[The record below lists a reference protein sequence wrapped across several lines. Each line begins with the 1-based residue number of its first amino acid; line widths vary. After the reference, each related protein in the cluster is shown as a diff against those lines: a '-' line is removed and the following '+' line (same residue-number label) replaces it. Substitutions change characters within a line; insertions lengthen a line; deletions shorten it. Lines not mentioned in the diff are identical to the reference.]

1 MEQPPINTDNQLK
14 EYLFRQL
21 LTLENRSLQLGNLE
35 ILTALPT
42 KPSIGKVYYFAN
54 AILPSITVEGAWI
67 YKSTGVWTSLSSMS
81 STSSMPYI
89 PYGAFQDTV
98 SHTVTANTAN
108 AMTFN
113 TTDYSSNVSM
123 VSGSRITI
131 VYSGLYNL
139 QFSTQFQNTDT
150 ALQDIS
156 IWLRINGTDVVGSTG
171 YISVP
176 NSHGGIAGHSING
189 WNFFVR
195 LTAGQYVEIWWST
208 THAGVTI
215 QAYAAGTSPTRP
227 STASNVA
234 TMTYVGN

>member
-1 MEQPPINTDNQLK
+1 MEQPPFTTSPELK
-14 EYLFRQL
+14 EYLVRQL
-21 LTLENRSLQLGNLE
+21 TSVNYKADDLGNLS
-35 ILTALPT
+35 ILTALPN
-42 KPSIGKVYYFAN
+42 KPHVGKIYYFAN
-54 AILPSITVEGAWI
+54 AILPSITYEGAWV
-67 YKSTGVWTSLSSMS
+67 YTSYGWTSLSSMS
-81 STSSMPYI
+81 ST

-123 VSGSRITI
+123 VSGSRIT
-131 VYSGLYNL
+131 VAYSGLYNL
-139 QFSTQFQNTDT
+139 QFSTQFQNNDS
-150 ALQDIS
+150 APQDVS
-156 IWLRINGTDVVGSTG
+156 IWLKINGVDVAS
-171 YISVP
+171 S
-176 NSHGGIAGHSING
+176 AGLLGFPARKSAGDPYHDIKG

-208 THAGVTI
+208 PHAAVTI

-234 TMTYVGN
+234 TMTYVAQ

>member
-1 MEQPPINTDNQLK
+1 
-14 EYLFRQL
+14 
-21 LTLENRSLQLGNLE
+21 
-35 ILTALPT
+35 
-42 KPSIGKVYYFAN
+42 
-54 AILPSITVEGAWI
+54 
-67 YKSTGVWTSLSSMS
+67 MS
-81 STSSMPYI
+81 ST
-89 PYGAFQDTV
+89 PYGAFEDTV

-123 VSGSRITI
+123 VSSSRIT
-131 VYSGLYNL
+131 VAYSGLYNL

-150 ALQDIS
+150 ALQDVS
-156 IWLRINGTDVVGSTG
+156 IWLRINGTDVAGSTG
-171 YISVP
+171 YISIP

-195 LTAGQYVEIWWST
+195 LTASQYVEIWWST

-234 TMTYVGN
+234 TITYVAQ

>member
-1 MEQPPINTDNQLK
+1 
-14 EYLFRQL
+14 
-21 LTLENRSLQLGNLE
+21 
-35 ILTALPT
+35 
-42 KPSIGKVYYFAN
+42 
-54 AILPSITVEGAWI
+54 
-67 YKSTGVWTSLSSMS
+67 MS
-81 STSSMPYI
+81 ST

-123 VSGSRITI
+123 VSNSRIT
-131 VYSGLYNL
+131 VAYSGLYNL
-139 QFSTQFQNTDT
+139 QFSTQFQNTDNS
-150 ALQDIS
+150 LQDVS
-156 IWLRINGTDVVGSTG
+156 IWLRINGTDVAGSTG

-234 TMTYVGN
+234 TMTYVAQ

>member
-1 MEQPPINTDNQLK
+1 MEQPPVNTDNQLK

-35 ILTALPT
+35 ILTALPN

-54 AILPSITVEGAWI
+54 AILPSITYEGAWV
-67 YKSTGVWTSLSSMS
+67 YTSYGWTSLSSMS
-81 STSSMPYI
+81 ST

-123 VSGSRITI
+123 VSGSRIT
-131 VYSGLYNL
+131 VAYSGLYNL
-139 QFSTQFQNTDT
+139 QFSTQFQNDDS
-150 ALQDIS
+150 APQDVS
-156 IWLRINGTDVVGSTG
+156 IWLKINGVDVAGSTG
-171 YISVP
+171 LLGLPARKS
-176 NSHGGIAGHSING
+176 AGDPYHDIKG

-208 THAGVTI
+208 THAAVTI

-234 TMTYVGN
+234 TMTYVAQ

>member
-1 MEQPPINTDNQLK
+1 MEQPPVNADNQLK

-21 LTLENRSLQLGNLE
+21 SILENKSLQLGNLT

-42 KPSIGKVYYFAN
+42 KPTVGKIYYFAN
-54 AILPSITVEGAWI
+54 AILPSITYEGAWV
-67 YKSTGVWTSLSSMS
+67 YTSYGWTSLSSMS
-81 STSSMPYI
+81 ST
-89 PYGAFQDTV
+89 PYGAFEDTV

-123 VSGSRITI
+123 VSSSRIT
-131 VYSGLYNL
+131 VAYSGLYNL
-139 QFSTQFQNTDT
+139 QFSTQFQNDDS
-150 ALQDIS
+150 APQDVS
-156 IWLRINGTDVVGSTG
+156 IWLKINGVDVSGSTG
-171 YISVP
+171 LLGLPARKS
-176 NSHGGIAGHSING
+176 AGDPYHDIKG

-208 THAGVTI
+208 THAAVTI

-234 TMTYVGN
+234 TMTYVAQ

>member
-1 MEQPPINTDNQLK
+1 MEQPPVNADNQLK

-21 LTLENRSLQLGNLE
+21 SILENKSLQLGNLT

-42 KPSIGKVYYFAN
+42 KPTVGKIYYFAN
-54 AILPSITVEGAWI
+54 AILPSITYEGAWV
-67 YKSTGVWTSLSSMS
+67 YTSYGWTSLSSMS
-81 STSSMPYI
+81 ST

-123 VSGSRITI
+123 VSSSRIT
-131 VYSGLYNL
+131 VAYSGLYNL
-139 QFSTQFQNTDT
+139 QFSTQFQNNDS
-150 ALQDIS
+150 APQDVS
-156 IWLRINGTDVVGSTG
+156 IWLKINGVDVSGSTG
-171 YISVP
+171 LLGLPARKS
-176 NSHGGIAGHSING
+176 AGDPYHDIKG

-208 THAGVTI
+208 THAAVTI

-234 TMTYVGN
+234 TMTYVAQ

>member
-1 MEQPPINTDNQLK
+1 MEQPPANTDTQLT

-21 LTLENRSLQLGNLE
+21 SALENKSLQLGNLT

-42 KPSIGKVYYFAN
+42 KPTVGKIYYFAN
-54 AILPSITVEGAWI
+54 AILPSITYEGAWV
-67 YKSTGVWTSLSSMS
+67 YTSYGWTSLSSMS
-81 STSSMPYI
+81 ST

-123 VSGSRITI
+123 VSGSRIT
-131 VYSGLYNL
+131 VAYSGLYNL
-139 QFSTQFQNTDT
+139 QFSTQFQNNDS
-150 ALQDIS
+150 APQDVS
-156 IWLRINGTDVVGSTG
+156 IWLKINGVDVAS
-171 YISVP
+171 S
-176 NSHGGIAGHSING
+176 AGLLGFPARKSAGDPYHDIKG

-208 THAGVTI
+208 IHAAVTI

-234 TMTYVGN
+234 TMTYVAQ